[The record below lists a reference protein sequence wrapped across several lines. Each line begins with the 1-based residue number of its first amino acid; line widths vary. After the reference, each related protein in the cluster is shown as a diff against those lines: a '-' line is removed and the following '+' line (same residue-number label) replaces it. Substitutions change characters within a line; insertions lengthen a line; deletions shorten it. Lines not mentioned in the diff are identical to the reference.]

1 MERLELRHLRTLC
14 AIADTGSL
22 RRAALR
28 QGYSQPAMTTQLQ
41 RIEHFFG
48 EPLFDRSS
56 TGVAPTPFGTEVVAQ
71 AREVLARVDA
81 MGPRDVRPAS
91 APGRTLRLAATNTPM
106 LSGLVVRFRGA
117 APDHALTVTSV
128 YSSAEIVALLE
139 DGVVDVAIGVD
150 YPGQELRHSAA
161 VAHRGIVTEPTF
173 VALPTSHPLATRPEI
188 GLADLADDAWFVTP
202 DDGAGWPG
210 VFFTACQV
218 AGFHPPTVHEFFGD
232 RSQLHAMIAEGLGVA
247 AVQATFAPSDGVAV
261 KPLTG
266 TPLWCRYL
274 LAWRV
279 GALDDVVVDSI
290 YRSAAAAYRDLIV
303 YAPHL
308 QDWAARTYS
317 SSQI

>member
-22 RRAALR
+22 RRAAAR

-48 EPLFDRSS
+48 EPLFDRRS
-56 TGVAPTPFGTEVVAQ
+56 TGVTPTPFGTEIVAQ
-71 AREVLARVDA
+71 AREVLTRVDA
-81 MGPRDVRPAS
+81 LGPRTTRPD
-91 APGRTLRLAATNTPM
+91 RTLRLAATNTPI
-106 LSGLVVRFRGA
+106 LSGLLSRFRTA
-117 APDHALTVTSV
+117 TPDHTLTVTSV
-128 YSSAEIVALLE
+128 YSSAEIVTHLE
-139 DGVVDVAIGVD
+139 EGTIDIAVGVD
-150 YPGQELRHSAA
+150 YPGQELHHSPA

-173 VALPTSHPLATRPEI
+173 VALPTTHPLATHPEI
-188 GLADLADDAWFVTP
+188 SLSDLSTDAWFVTP
-202 DDGAGWPG
+202 DDGAGWPA

-218 AGFHPPTVHEFFGD
+218 AGFHPETVHEFFGD
-232 RSQLHAMIAEGLGVA
+232 RSQLHAMIAEGLGIA
-247 AVQATFAPSDGVAV
+247 AVQATFAPTPTVTV

-274 LAWRV
+274 LAWKV
-279 GALDDVVVDSI
+279 GAVCDDVVDSI
-290 YRSAAAAYRDLIV
+290 YRSATAAYRDLIA

-317 SSQI
+317 SAH